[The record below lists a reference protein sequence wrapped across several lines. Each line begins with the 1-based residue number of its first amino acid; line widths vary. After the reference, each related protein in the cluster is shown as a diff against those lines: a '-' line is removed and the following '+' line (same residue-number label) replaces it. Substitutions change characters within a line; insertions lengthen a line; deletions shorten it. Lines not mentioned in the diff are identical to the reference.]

1 MKKKNKIFITSTLSL
16 LGAGAILLGGALNIQ
31 AESTIP
37 ARQLSNIASI
47 VKSLNTT
54 TTNEIKPT
62 VVEETT
68 PVQPTIYCPQGHEN
82 CDGQHSTLCPQGHE
96 NCDGLHTALC
106 TQNHENCDGTHA
118 RRNQGAG
125 TPNCDGSGRQHANGN
140 HHGNRS

>member
-16 LGAGAILLGGALNIQ
+16 LGTGAILLGGTLNIQ

-47 VKSLNTT
+47 IKSLNTT

-82 CDGQHSTLCPQGHE
+82 C
-96 NCDGLHTALC
+96 NGLHTALC

-118 RRNQGAG
+118 RRNQGAE
-125 TPNCDGSGRQHANGN
+125 TPNCDGSGRQHANGK